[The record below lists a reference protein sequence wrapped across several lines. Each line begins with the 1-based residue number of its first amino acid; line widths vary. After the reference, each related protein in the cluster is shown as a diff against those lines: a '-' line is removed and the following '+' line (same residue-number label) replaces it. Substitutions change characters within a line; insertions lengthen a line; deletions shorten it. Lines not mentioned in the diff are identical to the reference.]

1 LLISTTE
8 YLASLKALRI
18 FDARC
23 WLGEAPGPRLP
34 GEPRAAAAEELVR
47 LLDRAGIE
55 RAVVFHTMAVHGSP
69 SLGNETVLRQVAG
82 HERLVPGVVLLP
94 DETSA
99 QALSVLVE
107 RGVRLASLYPA
118 SHGFSLDAWCSG
130 DLLGTLEKHTL
141 PVVIPHTE
149 APWSAIER
157 LCREHPALPVLIEGG
172 QEKLLYHNRTFYAL
186 MAQHDNLRLLLH
198 ALIGWRMV
206 DDLVN
211 RFGPE
216 RLVFASHL
224 PFQDPHAAAGM
235 LVWSEIPCDM
245 KERIAHRNLEALISG
260 VQP

>member
-1 LLISTTE
+1 MLISTNE
-8 YLASLKALRI
+8 YLANVKALRI

-34 GEPRAAAAEELVR
+34 GEPRASAAGELVR

-55 RAVVFHTMAVHGSP
+55 RAVVFHTLAVHGDP
-69 SLGNETVLRQVAG
+69 ALGNEALMREVAG
-82 HERLVPGVVLLP
+82 HERLVPGVVLVP
-94 DETSA
+94 DATSP
-99 QALSVLVE
+99 QALSVLVQ

-130 DLLGTLEKHTL
+130 ELLKALEEYRL

-157 LCREHPALPVLIEGG
+157 MCREHPALPVLIEGG

-186 MAQHDNLRLLLH
+186 MAQHSNLLLLLH

-211 RFGPE
+211 RFGPD

-235 LVWSEIPCDM
+235 LVWSDM
-245 KERIAHRNLEALISG
+245 PQDARERIAHRNLEALISG